1 MKSKLIIILLIFFIL
16 LFLVSGYVVVSTLIT
31 DEIEQDAFNGLAE
44 IVAQEKYEE
53 TAFYETTQPT
63 ETSQTFPNN
72 TDIVEST
79 EITDEDFSA
88 VLPEYKKIFQL
99 NNDLFGWIR
108 IENTV
113 ISYPVMYTPN
123 DPEYYLRRAFD
134 KSDSESGTPF
144 VDASCYDKG
153 GIYLVYGHNMKN
165 GSMFAELTKY
175 AEKKYRDE
183 HPIIHFD
190 TIYERGQFEV
200 IAAFYSKV
208 FTGDEQGFC
217 YYQYTDL
224 AAPAVFIEYI
234 EQVKAAA
241 LYDTGATAEYGDQ
254 LLTLSTCDYYAE
266 NGRFVVVAKR
276 VS

>member
-1 MKSKLIIILLIFFIL
+1 
-16 LFLVSGYVVVSTLIT
+16 
-31 DEIEQDAFNGLAE
+31 
-44 IVAQEKYEE
+44 
-53 TAFYETTQPT
+53 
-63 ETSQTFPNN
+63 
-72 TDIVEST
+72 
-79 EITDEDFSA
+79 
-88 VLPEYKKIFQL
+88 
-99 NNDLFGWIR
+99 
-108 IENTV
+108 
-113 ISYPVMYTPN
+113 MYTPN

-165 GSMFAELTKY
+165 GTMFGELTKY
-175 AEKKYRDE
+175 ADEKYRNE

-224 AAPAVFIEYI
+224 AAPAVFIKYI

-254 LLTLSTCDYYAE
+254 LLTLSTCDYHEE